1 MDFGALSPSPRKS
14 FQKRAR
20 FHESRSKNVQNFTF
34 SERRLDISLFSPYI
48 IDTMKRDIYKK
59 LLEWKQSKRRKP
71 LVLRGARQV
80 GKTYILKEFA
90 KNEYD
95 NYVYLDF
102 EDDPIL
108 DAYFAHRFDKE
119 KIISTLSVYGGVKV
133 SPGSTLLIFDEVQ
146 ASNRALNAL
155 KYFHDFA
162 NEYHIAAAGS
172 LLGIKLGGKGAFPV
186 GKVTFQ
192 DLYPLSFLEF
202 ADVIG
207 KNTLR
212 GLIEDSSDFEPFPEP
227 FHFELIELLKYYYF
241 TGGMPE
247 AVAVYCETKDFHDT
261 RKVQK
266 DILDTYMLDFAKHAD
281 KNEVMKISAVWR
293 SIPVHL
299 SKENKKFV
307 FSAVKKSARGRDY
320 ETALQWLLDAGLI
333 YKSYNIS
340 TPKIPLDAYANTNI
354 FKVFLLDVGL
364 LGAMSRLSSDVLI
377 NGNNIFT
384 HFYGALVE
392 NYVAQQLQCKFPG
405 DLYYWTSPGKA
416 EVDFVFSFN
425 DRIYPLEV
433 KAGFYPQSKS
443 MKVYNEKYRP
453 DMLSRT
459 SLLNLK
465 KNGTSCN
472 YPLYAISLFPQ
483 LCSR

>member
-1 MDFGALSPSPRKS
+1 
-14 FQKRAR
+14 
-20 FHESRSKNVQNFTF
+20 
-34 SERRLDISLFSPYI
+34 
-48 IDTMKRDIYKK
+48 MKRDIYKN
-59 LLEWKQSKRRKP
+59 LLDWKQSKRRKP

-90 KNEYD
+90 KNEYE

-102 EDDPIL
+102 EDDPTL
-108 DAYFAHRFDKE
+108 DAYFIHRFDKE
-119 KIISTLSVYGGVKV
+119 KIINTLAVYGGVNV
-133 SPGSTLLIFDEVQ
+133 SPGSTLLIFDEIQ

-155 KYFHDFA
+155 KYFHDYA

-172 LLGIKLGGKGAFPV
+172 LLGIKLGGECSFPV

-192 DLYPLSFLEF
+192 DIYPLSFLEF
-202 ADVIG
+202 LDVMG
-207 KNTLR
+207 KNALR
-212 GLIEDSSDFEPFPEP
+212 RLIEERNDFEPFPEP
-227 FHFELIELLKYYYF
+227 FHIELTELLKYYYF

-247 AVAVYCETKDFHDT
+247 AVATYCETKGFDDT

-266 DILDTYMLDFAKHAD
+266 DILDTYMLDFARHAD
-281 KNEVMKISAVWR
+281 KNEVMKISTVWR

-307 FSAVKKSARGRDY
+307 FSAIRKSARGRDY
-320 ETALQWLLDAGLI
+320 ENALQWLLDAGLI

-364 LGAMSRLSSDVLI
+364 LGAMSRLSADTLI
-377 NGNNIFT
+377 KGNAIFT

-405 DLYYWTSPGKA
+405 DLYYWTSTGKA
-416 EVDFVFSFN
+416 EVDFVFSLN
-425 DRIYPLEV
+425 ECIYPLET
-433 KAGFYPQSKS
+433 KAGFYPKSNS
-443 MKVYNEKYRP
+443 MKVYNEKYKP
-453 DMLSRT
+453 GMLSRT

-465 KNGTSCN
+465 MNGNSCN
-472 YPLYAISLFPQ
+472 YPLYAISLFP
-483 LCSR
+483 L

>member
-1 MDFGALSPSPRKS
+1 
-14 FQKRAR
+14 
-20 FHESRSKNVQNFTF
+20 
-34 SERRLDISLFSPYI
+34 
-48 IDTMKRDIYKK
+48 MKRDIYKK

-102 EDDPIL
+102 EDDPTL
-108 DAYFAHRFDKE
+108 GTYFAHRFDKE
-119 KIISTLSVYGGVKV
+119 KIINTLSVYGGVKV

-162 NEYHIAAAGS
+162 KEYHIAAAGS

-192 DLYPLSFLEF
+192 DLYPLSFPEF
-202 ADVIG
+202 LDVIG

-212 GLIEDSSDFEPFPEP
+212 GLIEESSEFEPFPEP
-227 FHFELIELLKYYYF
+227 FHIELIELLKYYYF

-266 DILDTYMLDFAKHAD
+266 DILDTYILDFAKHAD

-320 ETALQWLLDAGLI
+320 ETALQWLSDAGLI

-354 FKVFLLDVGL
+354 FKVFLLDTGL
-364 LGAMSRLSSDVLI
+364 LGAMSRLSADTLI
-377 NGNNIFT
+377 NGNAIFT

-392 NYVAQQLQCKFPG
+392 NYVAQQMQCKFPG
-405 DLYYWTSPGKA
+405 DLYYWTSSGKA
-416 EVDFVFSFN
+416 EVGFVFSFN
-425 DRIYPLEV
+425 DRIYPLEA
-433 KAGFYPQSKS
+433 KAGFYPQSKN
-443 MKVYNEKYRP
+443 MKVYNEKYSP

-472 YPLYAISLFPQ
+472 YPLYAISLFPLQ
-483 LCSR
+483 

>member
-1 MDFGALSPSPRKS
+1 M
-14 FQKRAR
+14 
-20 FHESRSKNVQNFTF
+20 QNFTF
-34 SERRLDISLFSPYI
+34 SERRLDISIFSPYI

-59 LLEWKQSKRRKP
+59 LLDWKQSKRRKP

-90 KNEYD
+90 RNEYE

-102 EDDPIL
+102 EDDPTL
-108 DAYFAHRFDKE
+108 DAYFVHRFDKE
-119 KIISTLSVYGGVKV
+119 KIINTLSVYGGVKV
-133 SPGSTLLIFDEVQ
+133 SPGSTLLIFDEIQ

-155 KYFHDFA
+155 KYFHDYA

-172 LLGIKLGGKGAFPV
+172 LLGIKLGGERSFPV

-192 DLYPLSFLEF
+192 DIYPLSFLEF
-202 ADVIG
+202 LDVMG
-207 KNTLR
+207 KNALR
-212 GLIEDSSDFEPFPEP
+212 RLIEERNDFEPFPEP
-227 FHFELIELLKYYYF
+227 FHIELIELLKYYYF

-247 AVAVYCETKDFHDT
+247 AVAAYCETKGFDDT

-266 DILDTYMLDFAKHAD
+266 DILDTYMLDFARHAD
-281 KNEVMKISAVWR
+281 KNEVMKISTVWR

-307 FSAVKKSARGRDY
+307 FSAIRKSARGRDY
-320 ETALQWLLDAGLI
+320 ENALQWLLDAGLI

-364 LGAMSRLSSDVLI
+364 LGAMSRLSADTLI
-377 NGNNIFT
+377 NGNVIFT

-416 EVDFVFSFN
+416 EVDFVFSLN
-425 DRIYPLEV
+425 DRIYPLEA

-443 MKVYNEKYRP
+443 MKVYNEKYNP
-453 DMLSRT
+453 GMLSRT

-465 KNGTSCN
+465 KNGNSCN
-472 YPLYAISLFPQ
+472 YPLYAISLFP
-483 LCSR
+483 L

>member
-1 MDFGALSPSPRKS
+1 
-14 FQKRAR
+14 
-20 FHESRSKNVQNFTF
+20 
-34 SERRLDISLFSPYI
+34 
-48 IDTMKRDIYKK
+48 MKRDIYKK

-90 KNEYD
+90 KSEYD

-102 EDDPIL
+102 EDDPTL

-119 KIISTLSVYGGVKV
+119 KIINTLSVYGGVKV
-133 SPGSTLLIFDEVQ
+133 SPGSTLLIFDEIQ

-155 KYFHDFA
+155 KYFHDYA

-186 GKVTFQ
+186 GKVTFR

-202 ADVIG
+202 LDVIG

-212 GLIEDSSDFEPFPEP
+212 GLIEESSDFESFPEP
-227 FHFELIELLKYYYF
+227 FHIELIELLKYYYF

-247 AVAVYCETKDFHDT
+247 AVAVYCETKDFDDT

-307 FSAVKKSARGRDY
+307 FSAIRKSARGRDY
-320 ETALQWLLDAGLI
+320 EIALQWLTDAGLI

-364 LGAMSRLSSDVLI
+364 LGAMSRLSADTLI
-377 NGNNIFT
+377 NGNAIFT

-392 NYVAQQLQCKFPG
+392 NYAAQQLQCKFPG

-425 DRIYPLEV
+425 DRIYPLEA

-443 MKVYNEKYRP
+443 MKVYNEKYKP
-453 DMLSRT
+453 NMLSRT

-465 KNGTSCN
+465 KNGNSCN
-472 YPLYAISLFPQ
+472 YPLYAISLFP
-483 LCSR
+483 LHID

>member
-1 MDFGALSPSPRKS
+1 MR
-14 FQKRAR
+14 
-20 FHESRSKNVQNFTF
+20 
-34 SERRLDISLFSPYI
+34 
-48 IDTMKRDIYKK
+48 RDIYKK
-59 LLEWKQSKRRKP
+59 LLEWKQSRRRKP

-102 EDDPIL
+102 EDDPTL
-108 DAYFAHRFDKE
+108 DAYFVQRFDKE
-119 KIISTLSVYGGVKV
+119 KIIKILSLYGDVKV
-133 SPGSTLLIFDEVQ
+133 SPGSTLLIFDEIQ
-146 ASNRALNAL
+146 ASSRALNAL
-155 KYFHDFA
+155 KYFHDSA
-162 NEYHIAAAGS
+162 NEYHIVAAGS
-172 LLGIKLGGKGAFPV
+172 LLGIKLGGERSFPV

-202 ADVIG
+202 LDVMG
-207 KNTLR
+207 KNSLR
-212 GLIEDSSDFEPFPEP
+212 GLIEESSAFEPFPDP
-227 FHFELIELLKYYYF
+227 FHIELTGLLKYYYF

-247 AVAVYCETKDFHDT
+247 AVAVYFETGDFNDT

-266 DILDTYMLDFAKHAD
+266 DILDTYLLDFAKHAD

-307 FSAVKKSARGRDY
+307 FSAIKKSARGREY
-320 ETALQWLLDAGLI
+320 ENALQWLLDAGLI

-340 TPKIPLDAYANTNI
+340 TPKIPLEAYANSNI
-354 FKVFLLDVGL
+354 FKVFHLDVGL
-364 LGAMSRLSSDVLI
+364 LGAMSRLSADALI
-377 NGNNIFT
+377 KGNAIFT

-405 DLYYWTSPGKA
+405 ELYYWTSQGKA
-416 EVDFVFSFN
+416 EVDFVFSHD
-425 DRIYPLEV
+425 DRIYPLEA

-443 MKVYNEKYRP
+443 MKVYNEKYKP
-453 DMLSRT
+453 GILSRT
-459 SLLNLK
+459 NLLNLK
-465 KNGTSCN
+465 KDGNTCN
-472 YPLYAISLFPQ
+472 YPLYAISIFP
-483 LCSR
+483 LST

>member
-1 MDFGALSPSPRKS
+1 
-14 FQKRAR
+14 
-20 FHESRSKNVQNFTF
+20 
-34 SERRLDISLFSPYI
+34 
-48 IDTMKRDIYKK
+48 MKRDIYKK

-102 EDDPIL
+102 EDDPTL

-119 KIISTLSVYGGVKV
+119 KIINTLSVYGGVKV
-133 SPGSTLLIFDEVQ
+133 SPGSTLLIFDEIQ

-155 KYFHDFA
+155 KYFHDYA

-172 LLGIKLGGKGAFPV
+172 LLGIKLGGESSFPV

-202 ADVIG
+202 LDVMG

-212 GLIEDSSDFEPFPEP
+212 GLIEESSDFEPFPEP
-227 FHFELIELLKYYYF
+227 FHIELIELLKYYYF

-247 AVAVYCETKDFHDT
+247 AVAVYCETKDFDDT

-299 SKENKKFV
+299 SKENKKIV
-307 FSAVKKSARGRDY
+307 FSAIRKSGRGRDY
-320 ETALQWLLDAGLI
+320 EIALQWLLDAGLI

-364 LGAMSRLSSDVLI
+364 LGAMSRLSADTLI
-377 NGNNIFT
+377 NGNAIFT

-392 NYVAQQLQCKFPG
+392 NYVTQQLQCKFPG

-425 DRIYPLEV
+425 DNIYPLEA

-443 MKVYNEKYRP
+443 MKVYNEKYKP
-453 DMLSRT
+453 NILSRT

-465 KNGTSCN
+465 KNGNSCN
-472 YPLYAISLFPQ
+472 YPLYAISLFPL
-483 LCSR
+483 LCLR